1 MKRKILITCFFTTVM
16 LFLPFTAVAGEADFK
31 NAVDTNN
38 KFEIELTYNDYYKIY
53 NSFLGFAEKN
63 PELNNAIRETFNNAV
78 SISRKGAVYLDLL
91 VFVNILQPELE
102 NELLL
107 SNPKNNLGLQS
118 ITNQNGPSVGEGEP
132 IIWGWLR
139 SIINNLPPW
148 REDNDL
154 EDIDGPDEKG
164 QDDGHA
170 YRGLDDKIDW
180 NAMYSLIE
188 LNALG
193 LLPQSILYISITFAL
208 TVCFPVFVIFLILAG
223 FQFGSNIAGMFF
235 EAFDFM
241 DVPYGHWKNIDGY

>member
-1 MKRKILITCFFTTVM
+1 MKRKTIIACFFTAVM
-16 LFLPFTAVAGEADFK
+16 LLVPLTVVAGEADIE
-31 NAVDTNN
+31 NADKTNN
-38 KFEIELTYNDYYKIY
+38 KFEIELTYKDYYKIY
-53 NSFLGFAEKN
+53 NSFISFTGEN
-63 PELNNAIRETFNNAV
+63 HELNNAIKETFNDAV
-78 SISRKGAVYLDLL
+78 SISRKGVVNLDLL
-91 VFVNILQPELE
+91 VFVNILQPILE

-107 SNPKNNLGLQS
+107 INSKNNFGLPS
-118 ITNQNGPSVGEGEP
+118 VTNQNGPSVGEGEP

-139 SIINNLPPW
+139 SMIDTLPPW

-154 EDIDGPDEKG
+154 EDIDGPEEKG

-170 YRGLDDKIDW
+170 YRGLDDKKDW

-208 TVCFPVFVIFLILAG
+208 TVCFPVFIIFLILAG
-223 FQFGSNIAGMFF
+223 FQFGSNIAGTFF